1 MNIKTKAAI
10 YTLILLLWTT
20 AIIGITIKYPEIAQQ
35 VLVGGVIIGGIVWLY
50 KLILY
55 VLESK

>member
-10 YTLILLLWTT
+10 YTLILLLWTA